1 MAWRGLTF
9 SREGRERLA
18 NVLRALLITQ
28 VIISLVMAI
37 FCYNVSFRVMSLL
50 KNIHKLTV
58 YLLYGLILLQAYCM
72 KLHYTSGL
80 RLLTWAV
87 QYPHWKRTACVTR
100 IWMISGSLVAVNGM
114 LVYAACRSTL
124 KGLLKELS
132 SSLRLGISQYL
143 TEPSWKTLLDTM
155 QVELNCC
162 GADQPSDWYEI
173 PWINIDYLNES
184 SDLAM
189 KLAGSDGRVSP
200 PVTPYS
206 CCTPRVLAACYHD
219 PLQQWEW
226 REAWSSSH
234 PLVGASLHARGCV
247 DAVRAP
253 LTRATL
259 ALQLCNLL
267 SLIVQVVIVCLSQ
280 VMVGSA
286 RDAVVRGD
294 AAGVGRAALFTP
306 PVNED
311 AVIDSEVCVART
323 SVPRRRRVRRLRT
336 RLSYPY
342 LS

>member
-124 KGLLKELS
+124 K
-132 SSLRLGISQYL
+132 
-143 TEPSWKTLLDTM
+143 
-155 QVELNCC
+155 VELNCC